1 MALLIGALLVAGHVV
16 IWRSSNAMAVA
27 ADEAARA
34 EQAIRPFKHSRCH
47 VVGIQPFLTD
57 AAAVGEA
64 TFSEAGELEAT
75 AAGARAHA
83 DATHERMLRTGI
95 AGGVMTL
102 LCVIV
107 SCFGLARMLL
117 RLLGGEPATVVT
129 AGSGL
134 AAGDLT
140 QVLQVHPNDQGSLFA
155 NIGAAQAGRREA
167 VGASRNGSQEA
178 LGTAAKLAAEA
189 ARGVDGSR
197 PQCEAA
203 SAMSS
208 SVEQMA
214 RNVTQTADF
223 ACSVRQHGEEAEARA
238 QQEGNELRKL
248 AERSA
253 GPHAH

>member
-57 AAAVGEA
+57 
-64 TFSEAGELEAT
+64 
-75 AAGARAHA
+75 
-83 DATHERMLRTGI
+83 
-95 AGGVMTL
+95 
-102 LCVIV
+102 
-107 SCFGLARMLL
+107 
-117 RLLGGEPATVVT
+117 VT
-129 AGSGL
+129 ASSGL

-140 QVLQVHPNDQGSLFA
+140 QVLQLHPNDQGSLFA

-214 RNVTQTADF
+214 RNVMQTADF

-248 AERSA
+248 AERAA